1 MEKKMRLNFLSK
13 IFQHVPTLETQR
25 LLFRAVK
32 RTDLHDIYEYASNPA
47 TSEYLLWEPHKN
59 LDYTREFI
67 ELVISKYKS
76 GEYSDWAL
84 VYKETGK
91 MIGTCGF
98 TRIDEEN
105 SILEIGYVINPK
117 FWGKG
122 IATEAAERI
131 IKFAFEELN
140 INRIEAKFMF
150 GNEASLAVMKNNGMK
165 FEGYQREAM
174 FIKGKYKTIG
184 IASILKREY
193 TLNKRY
199 ANIE

>member
-1 MEKKMRLNFLSK
+1 MKLNFLSK
-13 IFQHVPTLETQR
+13 LFQHIPTLETPR

-32 RTDLHDIYEYASNPA
+32 RSDLYDIYEYSSDPN
-47 TSEYLLWEPHKN
+47 TSEFLLWEPHKN

-76 GEYSDWAL
+76 GDYNDWAL

-105 SILEIGYVINPK
+105 NIVEIGYVINPK
-117 FWGKG
+117 FWGMG
-122 IATEAAERI
+122 IATEAAEKI
-131 IKFAFEELN
+131 IEFAFEELKV
-140 INRIEAKFMF
+140 NRIEAKFMF
-150 GNEASLAVMKNNGMK
+150 GNDASLAVMKNVGMK

-174 FIKGKYKTIG
+174 FVKGKFKTIG
-184 IASILKREY
+184 VSSILKREY
-193 TLNKRY
+193 TLNKKY
-199 ANIE
+199 ANME